1 MRRNCRRSALK
12 RPILT
17 MRSFSGCGRAIGA
30 RCACLLRRA
39 RSGASAWRG
48 QRVWIMP
55 RWRQ

>member
-1 MRRNCRRSALK
+1 MRRNCRRSALR

-30 RCACLLRRA
+30 RRACLLRRA
-39 RSGASAWRG
+39 RNGASAWRG

-55 RWRQ
+55 R